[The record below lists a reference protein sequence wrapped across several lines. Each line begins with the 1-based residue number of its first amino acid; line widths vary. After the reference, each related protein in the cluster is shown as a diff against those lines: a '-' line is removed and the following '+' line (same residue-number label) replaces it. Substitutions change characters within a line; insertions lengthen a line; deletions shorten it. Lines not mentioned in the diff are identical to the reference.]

1 MNDINEN
8 AAWHKVFTS
17 GSEALKSKLKKT
29 HAKNPKFQEF
39 LKSIG
44 HEGAQ
49 KSVAQAKKDVGDINK
64 KKARMAAIAT
74 AATSKKNK
82 ELVSSSERVREMGRR
97 RREGGEGLGGGLET
111 NRDIISYVKAGG
123 TIKAGRLGEEVV
135 DEASSPEKKR
145 MFDLKLK
152 MMKIAANRPAKSTA
166 KQATTSNSPVDKE
179 DARDAAASM
188 KHNIVAKYGK
198 HFAEDVEQTDEA
210 LLPKQQ
216 KVRQDLIDK
225 EMAEKKAKRQAG
237 TAYGHY
243 ASLARKMRKMQEE
256 VVVVDEATKQEAEK
270 VLGGAVQTRTGNEP
284 AGKHP
289 LGYRN
294 ARRLARAKLKQLLTQ
309 RKGK

>member
-64 KKARMAAIAT
+64 KKARMSAIAT

-111 NRDIISYVKAGG
+111 NRDIISYVKSGG
-123 TIKAGRLGEEVV
+123 TIKAGRLGE
-135 DEASSPEKKR
+135 
-145 MFDLKLK
+145 
-152 MMKIAANRPAKSTA
+152 N
-166 KQATTSNSPVDKE
+166 
-179 DARDAAASM
+179 
-188 KHNIVAKYGK
+188 
-198 HFAEDVEQTDEA
+198 VEQTDEA

-256 VVVVDEATKQEAEK
+256 VVIVDEATKQEAEK
-270 VLGGAVQTRTGNEP
+270 VLGGAVKTRTGNEP
-284 AGKHP
+284 KGKHP
-289 LGYRN
+289 LGYRD
-294 ARRLARAKLKQLLTQ
+294 ARRLARAKLKQLFYIMFIVIHYKFVLAIKENS
-309 RKGK
+309 RKRM

>member
-1 MNDINEN
+1 MNNINEN

-64 KKARMAAIAT
+64 KKARMSAIAT

-111 NRDIISYVKAGG
+111 NRDIISYVKSGG
-123 TIKAGRLGEEVV
+123 TIKAGRLGE
-135 DEASSPEKKR
+135 
-145 MFDLKLK
+145 
-152 MMKIAANRPAKSTA
+152 N
-166 KQATTSNSPVDKE
+166 
-179 DARDAAASM
+179 
-188 KHNIVAKYGK
+188 
-198 HFAEDVEQTDEA
+198 VEQTDEA

-237 TAYGHY
+237 TTYGHY

-270 VLGGAVQTRTGNEP
+270 VLGGAVKTRTGNEP
-284 AGKHP
+284 KGKHP
-289 LGYRN
+289 LGYRD